1 MEWICYPIF
10 DADDHAYD
18 TSSVVHLRSSPDLTP
33 DAILLRLFRNAHH
46 PDSLSAQLTVVWWL
60 LPEAATGGPSSIS
73 IAVTSRPTLLSC
85 HTRSGREGLPSS
97 PSRRGRYRP
106 QPSVESTKGTSP
118 SAAHGTGLES
128 LPSSGSSY
136 PTAGSMPIRQCAINI
151 GTLCAIRPKQRAART
166 LCPRNFLYLPIAHLT
181 SVVST

>member
-1 MEWICYPIF
+1 MPPICRSYHEKRSDSNWTTSELIMEWICYPIF

-85 HTRSGREGLPSS
+85 HTRSGMLR
-97 PSRRGRYRP
+97 
-106 QPSVESTKGTSP
+106 
-118 SAAHGTGLES
+118 HS
-128 LPSSGSSY
+128 LPLDAFAP
-136 PTAGSMPIRQCAINI
+136 PTPLWFGCFTCILFVGFFTTIS
-151 GTLCAIRPKQRAART
+151 LSDFLRA
-166 LCPRNFLYLPIAHLT
+166 
-181 SVVST
+181 

>member
-1 MEWICYPIF
+1 MPPLCRSYHEKRSDSNWITSELIMEWICYPIF

-85 HTRSGREGLPSS
+85 HTSSQPREPPPQLLTEPDLRVS
-97 PSRRGRYRP
+97 PHP
-106 QPSVESTKGTSP
+106 
-118 SAAHGTGLES
+118 A
-128 LPSSGSSY
+128 
-136 PTAGSMPIRQCAINI
+136 
-151 GTLCAIRPKQRAART
+151 
-166 LCPRNFLYLPIAHLT
+166 LPIQPLAACLFANAPLT
-181 SVVST
+181 LGLCVQYALNNEQLAPYVLAISCIYP

>member
-85 HTRSGREGLPSS
+85 HTRSVRALLMHTAPTTNQTHCRILGYGWSTFALGMNSLKTFCIFAHVMQCFWLRFLNAFTHALHISVRNWFKALRLP
-97 PSRRGRYRP
+97 
-106 QPSVESTKGTSP
+106 GT
-118 SAAHGTGLES
+118 A
-128 LPSSGSSY
+128 
-136 PTAGSMPIRQCAINI
+136 
-151 GTLCAIRPKQRAART
+151 K
-166 LCPRNFLYLPIAHLT
+166 
-181 SVVST
+181 